1 MNIDITL
8 AFIVFIFGL
17 YGVVSSNNLV
27 KTIIFINIIQSSV
40 ILMFILLSKK
50 PGSGIPIKNIGFSPY
65 VDPLPQALMIT
76 TIVIGASI
84 TAVTL
89 MLSIKIFHY
98 YGSLKWSDIFKKEE

>member
-8 AFIVFIFGL
+8 AFIVFVMGV
-17 YGVVSSNNLV
+17 YGVARSRNIV
-27 KTIIFINIIQSSV
+27 KTIIFINVVQSAV
-40 ILMFILLSKK
+40 ILIFILLSKNA
-50 PGSGIPIKNIGFSPY
+50 GSGIPIVGIGKGQF

-76 TIVIGASI
+76 TIVIGAAI

-98 YGSLKWSDIFKKEE
+98 YGTLDWEKIFKKEE